1 MVYAAVHTA
10 FPARSASKGL
20 AVLLAIAMLT
30 GCGGAGR
37 DVPNTRITID
47 SAPEQ
52 GALVLL
58 DGVECGLTPLTIEG
72 VRTGWVDVLVRKE
85 NYRLAT
91 ERILVKEGV
100 EETFVL
106 EMEPLVG
113 YLTLESEPSGA
124 EILVNG
130 ESVGR
135 TPMFRIPLPI
145 GEHIYELRLANHYP
159 VRETLEVQEDFQY
172 ELKHRLRPMEATL
185 SVFSQPTGAQIWL
198 NNQLQDQKTPARF
211 RLPPGLYLVSVHSK
225 GFIQEDERLV
235 LEPNAEK
242 SVTLRMRQGEVPPGM
257 VLIPAGPFLMGEDG
271 RSPDESPKRE
281 VFLEAFYIDRHE
293 VTNEQFKKVFPGHTF
308 TKGQEQLPVS
318 GVSWTQA
325 AQYAQ
330 AVGKRLPTEAEW
342 EKAARGEDGREY
354 PWGADFDKSLCNT
367 AELDLGGPTVVG
379 RFLGGASPYGCLD
392 MAGNVYEWVADWYE
406 AYPGNTLVT
415 KDYGQIYRVLR
426 GGSYMSGRF
435 HARCAR
441 RHFDRMDAQRA
452 DYGFRCAKDVAK

>member
-1 MVYAAVHTA
+1 
-10 FPARSASKGL
+10 
-20 AVLLAIAMLT
+20 
-30 GCGGAGR
+30 
-37 DVPNTRITID
+37 
-47 SAPEQ
+47 
-52 GALVLL
+52 
-58 DGVECGLTPLTIEG
+58 
-72 VRTGWVDVLVRKE
+72 
-85 NYRLAT
+85 
-91 ERILVKEGV
+91 
-100 EETFVL
+100 
-106 EMEPLVG
+106 
-113 YLTLESEPSGA
+113 
-124 EILVNG
+124 
-130 ESVGR
+130 
-135 TPMFRIPLPI
+135 
-145 GEHIYELRLANHYP
+145 
-159 VRETLEVQEDFQY
+159 
-172 ELKHRLRPMEATL
+172 
-185 SVFSQPTGAQIWL
+185 IWL

-235 LEPNAEK
+235 LEPNAEN

-271 RSPDESPKRE
+271 RCPDESPKRA
-281 VFLEAFYIDRHE
+281 VLLDAFYIDRHE

-308 TKGQEQLPVS
+308 TKGKEQLPVS

-325 AQYAQ
+325 TQYAQ

-367 AELDLGGPTVVG
+367 TELDLGGPTVVG

-415 KDYGQIYRVLR
+415 KDYGQVYRVLR

-452 DYGFRCAKDVAK
+452 DYGFRCAKDVEK